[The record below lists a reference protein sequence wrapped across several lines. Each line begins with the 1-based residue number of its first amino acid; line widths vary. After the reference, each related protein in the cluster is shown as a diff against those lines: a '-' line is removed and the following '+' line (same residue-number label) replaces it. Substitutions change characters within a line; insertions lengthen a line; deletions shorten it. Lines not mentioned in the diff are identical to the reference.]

1 MIFKNKLF
9 NGILWVFTDT
19 FLVGSFQFIA
29 LILLARWLG
38 PKDFGLIG
46 MIAIFIEIGKSVT
59 DSGLS
64 NSLIRTKAAD
74 NSDYSTVFFMNIFMS
89 IIIYLIS
96 FFSAPFV
103 ANFYNEPILVDLIR
117 FYCLI
122 FIIIGFSTVQLA
134 ILTKKMNFRRITMI
148 NSPAIF
154 LGVIIGLYLGYN
166 GFGVWSIIWMYLTIE
181 TFKSI
186 FFWLFSSWK
195 PCFVFSTVKFQ
206 YHFNFGYKL
215 MLSQII
221 STMFRNIY
229 NVLIGKNFSTQT
241 LGYFERSRQ
250 LCEYPSAALTTIIS
264 KVSYPFLSE
273 IQDNKV
279 FLEKTY
285 KDLIKISFFVISPLM
300 LSTAAIAKPLFLILL
315 GDEWVPAVVFFQILS
330 LSMMLYP
337 IHAFN
342 LNILKV
348 SGRSDLFLKLEI
360 IKKVI
365 AGITIVIAF
374 QFGVLGLVWS
384 SVFTSFAALS
394 VNMFFSS
401 KVVNY
406 PVLSQLKDLSLT
418 LILSLITAVLMYYFS
433 QTLLNTN
440 LIVQLL
446 LSYTFGAV
454 FYIGVNYINKKSP
467 LHLTL
472 NLLKKQNR

>member
-1 MIFKNKLF
+1 
-9 NGILWVFTDT
+9 
-19 FLVGSFQFIA
+19 
-29 LILLARWLG
+29 
-38 PKDFGLIG
+38 
-46 MIAIFIEIGKSVT
+46 
-59 DSGLS
+59 
-64 NSLIRTKAAD
+64 
-74 NSDYSTVFFMNIFMS
+74 
-89 IIIYLIS
+89 
-96 FFSAPFV
+96 
-103 ANFYNEPILVDLIR
+103 
-117 FYCLI
+117 
-122 FIIIGFSTVQLA
+122 
-134 ILTKKMNFRRITMI
+134 
-148 NSPAIF
+148 
-154 LGVIIGLYLGYN
+154 
-166 GFGVWSIIWMYLTIE
+166 
-181 TFKSI
+181 
-186 FFWLFSSWK
+186 
-195 PCFVFSTVKFQ
+195 
-206 YHFNFGYKL
+206 
-215 MLSQII
+215 
-221 STMFRNIY
+221 MFRNIY

-454 FYIGVNYINKKSP
+454 FYIGANYINKKSP